1 MEFKHIPIMLNEC
14 IDGLDI
20 KPNGVYVDA
29 TLGGAGHSSEIA
41 KRLSKDGT
49 LIGIDRDIEAINA
62 SKKRLEQAECN
73 IHFVQDNF
81 KNYQQIIQNLGIDK
95 VDGILIDL
103 GVSSYQI
110 DNAERGFSYRYD
122 SPLDMRMN
130 QDETLTAEY
139 IVNNY
144 TYEQLIKIFFEYGE
158 EDFSKIIARKIIE
171 KRTQSP
177 IKTTGEL
184 VKIIE
189 SSYPA
194 KILHKGGSVAKK
206 TFQALRIEVN
216 GELDELDTVLEQ
228 MVNSLNKDG
237 RLCVLTFHSLEDRIV
252 KNVFRTLSTDCI
264 CPKSLPICVCH
275 HKADIKLVN
284 KKPIVATDDE
294 QKQNSRSTSCKL
306 RIAQKL

>member
-62 SKKRLEQAECN
+62 SKKRLEQAKCK

-130 QDETLTAEY
+130 QEETLTAEY

>member
-1 MEFKHIPIMLNEC
+1 M
-14 IDGLDI
+14 
-20 KPNGVYVDA
+20 
-29 TLGGAGHSSEIA
+29 
-41 KRLSKDGT
+41 
-49 LIGIDRDIEAINA
+49 
-62 SKKRLEQAECN
+62 
-73 IHFVQDNF
+73 
-81 KNYQQIIQNLGIDK
+81 
-95 VDGILIDL
+95 
-103 GVSSYQI
+103 
-110 DNAERGFSYRYD
+110 
-122 SPLDMRMN
+122 
-130 QDETLTAEY
+130 
-139 IVNNY
+139 
-144 TYEQLIKIFFEYGE
+144 
-158 EDFSKIIARKIIE
+158 
-171 KRTQSP
+171 
-177 IKTTGEL
+177 
-184 VKIIE
+184 
-189 SSYPA
+189 
-194 KILHKGGSVAKK
+194 HKGGSVAKK

>member
-62 SKKRLEQAECN
+62 SKKRLENAKCK

-130 QDETLTAEY
+130 QEETLTAEY

-284 KKPIVATDDE
+284 KKPIVASDDE

>member
-62 SKKRLEQAECN
+62 SKKRLEQAKCK

-130 QDETLTAEY
+130 QEETLTAEY
-139 IVNNY
+139 IVNN
-144 TYEQLIKIFFEYGE
+144 
-158 EDFSKIIARKIIE
+158 
-171 KRTQSP
+171 
-177 IKTTGEL
+177 
-184 VKIIE
+184 
-189 SSYPA
+189 
-194 KILHKGGSVAKK
+194 
-206 TFQALRIEVN
+206 
-216 GELDELDTVLEQ
+216 
-228 MVNSLNKDG
+228 
-237 RLCVLTFHSLEDRIV
+237 
-252 KNVFRTLSTDCI
+252 
-264 CPKSLPICVCH
+264 
-275 HKADIKLVN
+275 
-284 KKPIVATDDE
+284 
-294 QKQNSRSTSCKL
+294 
-306 RIAQKL
+306 